1 MAENQTGRIHN
12 GNTYTLTLEDFRR
25 YMETVSTKA
34 ASTVNQ
40 YARAIDEI
48 HTIEQQNLSQMA
60 ATIDNLL
67 QKYGVGGENEQLGTQ
82 WHNVRISALQEFQRF
97 ITFLQNTNS

>member
-1 MAENQTGRIHN
+1 MAENQAGQIHN

-34 ASTVNQ
+34 AGTVNQ

-67 QKYGVGGENEQLGTQ
+67 QKYGVAVKTNSLE
-82 WHNVRISALQEFQRF
+82 HNGIMSALALCRNFNGSFVRRV
-97 ITFLQNTNS
+97 